1 MEENIGGTKRQTSEV
16 TSIFDRQH
24 SQIPFDRLASA
35 APVRWSSQK
44 SLLDTDLQ
52 ANLHEQIKSHK
63 LVLGDTDRP
72 QQQSSCKRLLST
84 RRTIESVLSPIEDIT
99 RTRTLSNRSDA
110 RSDHSFRTYQTYQD
124 SVVSPLDL
132 SDGNPLDVSDGNA
145 DQLNI
150 TGGTNC
156 DDTCSEKTEPPVASL
171 PPPPAPPEAPDAPPP
186 QVTERFY

>member
-24 SQIPFDRLASA
+24 SQIPFDRLAST

-44 SLLDTDLQ
+44 SLLDTYDPR

-110 RSDHSFRTYQTYQD
+110 RSYQSFKTYED
-124 SVVSPLDL
+124 SVVCPLDL
-132 SDGNPLDVSDGNA
+132 SDGNPLDVSDGIA
-145 DQLNI
+145 DELNI

-156 DDTCSEKTEPPVASL
+156 DDTCSEKTEPPVPSL

-186 QVTERFY
+186 QVTERLY